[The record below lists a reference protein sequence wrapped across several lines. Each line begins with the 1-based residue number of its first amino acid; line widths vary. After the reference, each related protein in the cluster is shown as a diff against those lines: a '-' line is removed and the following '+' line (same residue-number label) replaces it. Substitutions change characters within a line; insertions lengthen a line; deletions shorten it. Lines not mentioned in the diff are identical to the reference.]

1 MIYGEIAVNNVLY
14 SRNVNK
20 VTISYLLVKNYD
32 KNSALTLD
40 ARQTQSFYV
49 GKLKFNQTENLIF
62 ADRYNKHFLMLTML
76 SPIPS
81 PSLDRLTW
89 NLMELHGTA
98 CMHSKIKEQTAFK
111 ETKP

>member
-32 KNSALTLD
+32 KNSALILD

-62 ADRYNKHFLMLTML
+62 ADRYNKHFLML

-81 PSLDRLTW
+81 PSPDRLTW

-111 ETKP
+111 ET